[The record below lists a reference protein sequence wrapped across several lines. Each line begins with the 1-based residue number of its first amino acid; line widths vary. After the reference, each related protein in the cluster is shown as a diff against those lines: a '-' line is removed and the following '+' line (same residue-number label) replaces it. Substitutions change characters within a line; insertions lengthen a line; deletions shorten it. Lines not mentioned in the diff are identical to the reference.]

1 MEFPNCGSLPFL
13 GAESLPPDY
22 LKELLG
28 PRNTDP
34 YKIHFLLVIFHQAI
48 HEGKP
53 HLFIGAYCN
62 SLTQTSISRLGKPP
76 KCVVKP
82 LFETQG
88 NETIDGSLIPIICSI
103 SQFPTLALT
112 VHPKRGRTIHGPWPH
127 PRPKWP
133 GSWSCLAGDL
143 SFHLYKIITS
153 SGLRSIQLSS
163 FLRSSIGW
171 WFFGF
176 LRCRNAVPV
185 RNRTGFSFSRTWALF
200 THVLFNMKHDMNIC
214 QLKSNWW
221 LQVAYR
227 TYIQHNRGCH
237 LRWISACS
245 KNVANVIQ
253 SRRSA
258 MR

>member
-127 PRPKWP
+127 PRPK
-133 GSWSCLAGDL
+133 
-143 SFHLYKIITS
+143 
-153 SGLRSIQLSS
+153 
-163 FLRSSIGW
+163 
-171 WFFGF
+171 
-176 LRCRNAVPV
+176 
-185 RNRTGFSFSRTWALF
+185 
-200 THVLFNMKHDMNIC
+200 
-214 QLKSNWW
+214 
-221 LQVAYR
+221 
-227 TYIQHNRGCH
+227 
-237 LRWISACS
+237 
-245 KNVANVIQ
+245 
-253 SRRSA
+253 
-258 MR
+258 